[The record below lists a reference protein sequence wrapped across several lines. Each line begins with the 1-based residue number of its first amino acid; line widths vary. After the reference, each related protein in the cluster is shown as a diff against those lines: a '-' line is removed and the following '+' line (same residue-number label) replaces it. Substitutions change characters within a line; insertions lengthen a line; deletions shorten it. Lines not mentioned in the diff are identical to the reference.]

1 MSYNDMLSLILALCC
16 DDTKKLIPKACAHDY
31 FQKEITERFACKGLS
46 VLYRKKFSEYRAGS
60 EECEICFYGSALF
73 VKHIYFNPETD
84 QKAPDTLPERT
95 QSPNPNAHYRIST

>member
-1 MSYNDMLSLILALCC
+1 L
-16 DDTKKLIPKACAHDY
+16 HV
-31 FQKEITERFACKGLS
+31 ITYQCYIE
-46 VLYRKKFSEYRAGS
+46 KFREYTAGS